1 MYFCIY
7 TIDYL
12 YIYNVKNLIYTSW
25 EAWPCLRI
33 MIKQEAFLFM
43 NIKTPVMI
51 KQEGQLCMCNVTSI
65 MMKQE
70 G

>member
-7 TIDYL
+7 TISYL

-33 MIKQEAFLFM
+33 INKQETFLFM
-43 NIKTPVMI
+43 NIATTVMI
-51 KQEGQLCMCNVTSI
+51 KQEDQLCMCNITSI
-65 MMKQE
+65 MMKQ
-70 G
+70 